1 MSSTNK
7 TPNYALPQ
15 FIPTDKPTWLGDVN
29 AAMLAIDTAMADNHT
44 TAESA
49 NTSASAAVAQVQH
62 AVDTANEAKVD
73 SAAALQNATNAVGVA
88 QNALNS
94 ATQATQTAQAATQTA
109 NAANNSAASAV
120 ATANQAKQTAEAT
133 DAELTV
139 EQHKNNYYLTS
150 ISNGSI
156 SGASLEA
163 LFYGRN
169 GIIELAFRNKTLQ
182 TGDVFKIN
190 FNLWSNAN
198 HNLYFQTGENEK
210 LHLNI
215 TSNENGGDATVT
227 VNEVVGGTVTQGY
240 YKDVLM
246 FLSPD
251 RYNGVIENNPGRRF
265 THPLNTEDDNCNAI
279 LISH

>member
-120 ATANQAKQTAEAT
+120 ATANQAKQTADGT
-133 DAELTV
+133 RSSLTQF
-139 EQHKNNYYLTS
+139 ENYFSDYKIESVIEGTYGHYGYVTMSPAMLT
-150 ISNGSI
+150 
-156 SGASLEA
+156 L
-163 LFYGRN
+163 
-169 GIIELAFRNKTLQ
+169 
-182 TGDVFKIN
+182 VV
-190 FNLWSNAN
+190 NAP
-198 HNLYFQTGENEK
+198 T
-210 LHLNI
+210 
-215 TSNENGGDATVT
+215 TVT
-227 VNEVVGGTVTQGY
+227 ENTFICAIYGQFLNVDQWIYNFGDYDILVKYNEEHTETQFYLNSATKETVDYTTFF
-240 YKDVLM
+240 V
-246 FLSPD
+246 FS
-251 RYNGVIENNPGRRF
+251 
-265 THPLNTEDDNCNAI
+265 NTYSKFVDLLQKNTATPRAITTGNTIPIPIGCNTSLQA
-279 LISH
+279 ST

>member
-73 SAAALQNATNAVGVA
+73 SAAALQNATNAIGVA

-120 ATANQAKQTAEAT
+120 ATANQAKQTADTT
-133 DAELTV
+133 DAKLTEFEHYFATNLPNIGGTRGV
-139 EQHKNNYYLTS
+139 AWAMPGLLYLDTGNIANANEDTEFYTCHGHLIAGIPS
-150 ISNGSI
+150 FTFNISD
-156 SGASLEA
+156 GASVTITYNNETDTSTANVMSTYPNKAFITTIVISYDHFLYLKSKNPA
-163 LFYGRN
+163 ITKLTPNIVVSSWGRN
-169 GIIELAFRNKTLQ
+169 TN
-182 TGDVFKIN
+182 
-190 FNLWSNAN
+190 
-198 HNLYFQTGENEK
+198 
-210 LHLNI
+210 
-215 TSNENGGDATVT
+215 
-227 VNEVVGGTVTQGY
+227 
-240 YKDVLM
+240 
-246 FLSPD
+246 
-251 RYNGVIENNPGRRF
+251 
-265 THPLNTEDDNCNAI
+265 
-279 LISH
+279 

>member
-73 SAAALQNATNAVGVA
+73 SAAALQNATNAIGVA

-120 ATANQAKQTAEAT
+120 ATANQAKQTADAT
-133 DAELTV
+133 DANLT
-139 EQHKNNYYLTS
+139 EFQHKDDIYLLSGST
-150 ISNGSI
+150 GSI
-156 SGASLEA
+156 SGAKLEA
-163 LFYGRN
+163 VFYGRN
-169 GIIELAFRNKTLQ
+169 GIIELAFRNTTLQ
-182 TGDVFKIN
+182 TCDEFQIN

-198 HNLYFQTGENEK
+198 NHIYFQTGENEK
-210 LHLNI
+210 LHLII
-215 TSNENGGDATVT
+215 TSDESGGNGKVT
-227 VNEVVGGTVTQGY
+227 IQEVAGAVISQTY
-240 YKDVLM
+240 YKDVII
-246 FLSPD
+246 FTRPAE
-251 RYNGVIENNPGRRF
+251 YNSLVANNRNRTAQYP
-265 THPLNTEDDNCNAI
+265 PNEDECKAF

>member
-73 SAAALQNATNAVGVA
+73 SAAALQNATNAIGVA

-120 ATANQAKQTAEAT
+120 ATANQAKQTADTT
-133 DAELTV
+133 DAKLT
-139 EQHKNNYYLTS
+139 EFEHKDDIYLLSGT
-150 ISNGSI
+150 IGSI
-156 SGASLEA
+156 SGAKLEA
-163 LFYGRN
+163 VFYGRN
-169 GIIELAFRNKTLQ
+169 GLLELAFRNKTLQ
-182 TGDVFKIN
+182 TGDEFQIN

-198 HNLYFQTGENEK
+198 NELYFQTSENEK
-210 LHLNI
+210 IHLII
-215 TSNENGGDATVT
+215 TSNESGGNGKVT
-227 VNEVVGGTVTQGY
+227 IQEVTGAVISQSY
-240 YKDVLM
+240 YKDVIM
-246 FLSPD
+246 FLRPAE
-251 RYNGVIENNPGRRF
+251 YNSLVANNRNRSEQYS
-265 THPLNTEDDNCNAI
+265 HNEDECKAI

>member
-62 AVDTANEAKVD
+62 AVDTANDAKVD

-120 ATANQAKQTAEAT
+120 ATANQAKQTADAT
-133 DAELTV
+133 DAELTEFEHYFDRATCYSLIQPDSATSYAYATTNLIELYYQGTHLTIS
-139 EQHKNNYYLTS
+139 EQEQTLWEFNGYL
-150 ISNGSI
+150 IPIDNWQYEI
-156 SGASLEA
+156 E
-163 LFYGRN
+163 N
-169 GIIELAFRNKTLQ
+169 GIILIFKPLENGKQKIAVKTTSGTYSPTTDIGFLLY
-182 TGDVFKIN
+182 VSKSN
-190 FNLWSNAN
+190 FLTFYNAN
-198 HNLYFQTGENEK
+198 K
-210 LHLNI
+210 
-215 TSNENGGDATVT
+215 
-227 VNEVVGGTVTQGY
+227 
-240 YKDVLM
+240 
-246 FLSPD
+246 
-251 RYNGVIENNPGRRF
+251 NNPTPSTAKNIR
-265 THPLNTEDDNCNAI
+265 NAHTPS
-279 LISH
+279 LISYKV

>member
-73 SAAALQNATNAVGVA
+73 SAAALQNATNAIGVA

-109 NAANNSAASAV
+109 NAANASAASAV
-120 ATANQAKQTAEAT
+120 ATANQAKQTADAT
-133 DAELTV
+133 DAELTEFEHLFSV
-139 EQHKNNYYLTS
+139 GIPNQADAAGYGIFANPAILNLTVGGGDITEAKKTGWVVNGQMFPVNSVYTLEINSELYLT
-150 ISNGSI
+150 IHP
-156 SGASLEA
+156 
-163 LFYGRN
+163 
-169 GIIELAFRNKTLQ
+169 
-182 TGDVFKIN
+182 V
-190 FNLWSNAN
+190 
-198 HNLYFQTGENEK
+198 
-210 LHLNI
+210 
-215 TSNENGGDATVT
+215 ENGKQTVEIASKSGTVT
-227 VNEVVGGTVTQGY
+227 VLNTLNVFFGFTKGGVETLIQ
-240 YKDVLM
+240 
-246 FLSPD
+246 
-251 RYNGVIENNPGRRF
+251 NNPDSTKIAPSPVRF
-265 THPLNTEDDNCNAI
+265 IGCL
-279 LISH
+279 

>member
-73 SAAALQNATNAVGVA
+73 SAAALQNATNAIGVA

-120 ATANQAKQTAEAT
+120 ATANQAKQTADAT
-133 DAELTV
+133 DAELT
-139 EQHKNNYYLTS
+139 EFQHNFS
-150 ISNGSI
+150 IFLPNLLPAQQAKGNI
-156 SGASLEA
+156 VINPAFLQVDMG
-163 LFYGRN
+163 
-169 GIIELAFRNKTLQ
+169 GIFNIGTERIPF
-182 TGDVFKIN
+182 FKIN
-190 FNLWSNAN
+190 
-198 HNLYFQTGENEK
+198 
-210 LHLNI
+210 
-215 TSNENGGDATVT
+215 GDALGYAAADVGFDVSDNLTVYLEYNQQDDT
-227 VNEVVGGTVTQGY
+227 TTFSVVSKTPGINARYELILGQTYDQF
-240 YKDVLM
+240 KILNRKNPRPA
-246 FLSPD
+246 SERAND
-251 RYNGVIENNPGRRF
+251 RLLKVVPIQI
-265 THPLNTEDDNCNAI
+265 D
-279 LISH
+279 

>member
-73 SAAALQNATNAVGVA
+73 SAAALQNATNAIGVA

-109 NAANNSAASAV
+109 NAANNSAASAL

-133 DAELTV
+133 DAELTEFHHAFTKSV
-139 EQHKNNYYLTS
+139 NSITQPSTGLAYASVNPALISLIYEGSREFTTTPTLIWEFNGPIFGVGSDWVVNIWDNLTMIVHPVVS
-150 ISNGSI
+150 GTQKIELATKNGSI
-156 SGASLEA
+156 
-163 LFYGRN
+163 
-169 GIIELAFRNKTLQ
+169 
-182 TGDVFKIN
+182 
-190 FNLWSNAN
+190 
-198 HNLYFQTGENEK
+198 
-210 LHLNI
+210 I
-215 TSNENGGDATVT
+215 TNNQIAIVMHSSTA
-227 VNEVVGGTVTQGY
+227 
-240 YKDVLM
+240 
-246 FLSPD
+246 
-251 RYNGVIENNPGRRF
+251 RYETFIRNNPQATRINNDACRF
-265 THPLNTEDDNCNAI
+265 LVARVV
-279 LISH
+279 

>member
-29 AAMLAIDTAMADNHT
+29 AAMIAIDTAMADNHT

-73 SAAALQNATNAVGVA
+73 SAAALQNATNAIGVA

-120 ATANQAKQTAEAT
+120 ATANQAKQTAEHTQA
-133 DAELTV
+133 DLTEFKHAFTVAIPNHITNYSGTGIRVSPAFLALIAPSTIGQITSTETIVWKVKGAALAVNNDFSFDV
-139 EQHKNNYYLTS
+139 ENNMILVAHAPSGGYQEIGLKTKDGTYNIINQHVFLYYYSTEDYEALV
-150 ISNGSI
+150 NAN
-156 SGASLEA
+156 SGARAIMQEDGPCLI
-163 LFYGRN
+163 G
-169 GIIELAFRNKTLQ
+169 
-182 TGDVFKIN
+182 VFK
-190 FNLWSNAN
+190 S
-198 HNLYFQTGENEK
+198 
-210 LHLNI
+210 
-215 TSNENGGDATVT
+215 
-227 VNEVVGGTVTQGY
+227 
-240 YKDVLM
+240 
-246 FLSPD
+246 
-251 RYNGVIENNPGRRF
+251 
-265 THPLNTEDDNCNAI
+265 
-279 LISH
+279 